1 LISSSLGAPVKYSP
15 TPAPTPP
22 PTVTGAAETLERN
35 DAPAAPAG
43 QDAQSGGSMY
53 VREYRVTGAK
63 LLKGVEVEEAVYPFL
78 GPGRTTEDVEAAAAA
93 LEKAYHDKGY
103 QTVSVEVP
111 SQSGRKGIII
121 LQVTENKVGR
131 LRVHG
136 SRYFSLAQIKKHA
149 PSMAEGTVPN
159 FNDVTRDIVA
169 LNKWSDRR
177 VTPELK
183 PGVEPGTVDID
194 LTVKDTFPLHGTLE
208 LNNRYSADTTELR
221 LSGGLSYSNL
231 WQRGHTIGANF
242 QIAPERSTD
251 AKIFSGY
258 YIWRFEDLPDLSLS
272 FHGRKQDSNVATLGG
287 VNVVSPGYSLGAS
300 ATLNLPG
307 AQNYFH
313 SFTFGMDYNQ
323 FEENVVVGLQT
334 TQKPIVYYPITAA
347 YNATLIGKKSLTTL
361 DASVNFHL
369 RGMGSSQ
376 SEFERKRLDADGSY
390 IYFRGDLS
398 HTQDLPL
405 GAQLFGK
412 VQGQLAGSPLV
423 NSEQYAGGGLN
434 TARGYLEAA
443 ALGDYGVFGTAEFR
457 TPSLLS
463 WVKKE
468 EFEWR
473 FYTFLDA
480 GFLKVIDP
488 GAEEKA
494 RFEFASYG
502 FGSRIRLFDY
512 LNGSLDVGIPL
523 KTLALTE
530 AGDTLLTFRV
540 WADF

>member
-1 LISSSLGAPVKYSP
+1 
-15 TPAPTPP
+15 
-22 PTVTGAAETLERN
+22 
-35 DAPAAPAG
+35 
-43 QDAQSGGSMY
+43 MY
-53 VREYRVTGAK
+53 VREYRVTGTK
-63 LLKGVEVEEAVYPFL
+63 LLKGVEVEEAVYPYL
-78 GPGRTTEDVEAAAAA
+78 GPGRTTEDVEQARAA
-93 LEKAYHDKGY
+93 LEKAYHEKGY

-111 SQSGRKGIII
+111 PQSGRKGIII
-121 LQVTENKVGR
+121 LQVVENKVGR

-136 SRYFSLAQIKKHA
+136 SRYFSLSQIKKHA
-149 PSMAEGTVPN
+149 PSMAEGVVPN
-159 FNDVTRDIVA
+159 FNDITRDIVA
-169 LNKWSDRR
+169 LNTWQDRR
-177 VTPELK
+177 ITPELK
-183 PGVEPGTVDID
+183 PGTEPGTVDID
-194 LTVKDTFPLHGTLE
+194 LNVKDTFPLHGSLE

-221 LSGGLSYSNL
+221 LAGGLSYSNL

-242 QIAPERSTD
+242 QIAPERLSD

-258 YIWRFEDLPDLSLS
+258 YIARFEDLPNLTLSL
-272 FHGRKQDSNVATLGG
+272 HGRKQDSNIATLGG
-287 VNVVSPGYSLGAS
+287 VNVVSPGYSIGAS
-300 ATLNLPG
+300 GTLNLPG

-313 SFTFGMDYNQ
+313 SFTLGMDYNS
-323 FEENVVVGLQT
+323 FEENLVVGLST
-334 TQKPIVYYPITAA
+334 SQKPIVYYPITAA
-347 YNATLIGKKSLTTL
+347 YNASLIGKKSITTL

-376 SEFERKRLDADGSY
+376 SEFDRKRFNADGSY

-412 VQGQLAGSPLV
+412 VQGQLAGQPLV
-423 NSEQYAGGGLN
+423 NSEQFAGGGLG
-434 TARGYLEAA
+434 TARGYLEAS
-443 ALGDYGVFGTAEFR
+443 ALGDYGVFATAEFR

-480 GFLKVIDP
+480 GFLKVIDAA
-488 GAEEKA
+488 AEEQS

-502 FGSRIRLFDY
+502 VGSRIRLFDY
-512 LNGSLDVGIPL
+512 FNGSLDIGIPI
-523 KTLALTE
+523 KTLGFIE
-530 AGDTLLTFRV
+530 AGDALCTFRV